1 MFAFSD
7 AQSTALVDLG
17 RALQAAQYKFVTITP
32 ASHERVLA
40 RGHTRARNLRD
51 VFGWSLAFEPEL
63 LPAEML
69 RALERAQALEQR
81 ENLLHALVRFSTLG
95 RQLFV
100 HSAFPTTG
108 EDAVFFGPDT
118 YRFCDFIRRHVAAPS
133 GSVVD
138 VGCGTGAGGLALAS
152 CSPPRR
158 LILSEINPRA
168 LALAR
173 VNAELAG
180 IPVEL
185 VQSDVLRQV
194 AGEHD
199 VIIANPPYMQ
209 DQAARTYRHG
219 GGAYGEELSVR
230 IVRECLPRL
239 AAGGTF
245 LLYTGAPIVDGE
257 DVFYQHVRPL
267 LEANARVAQVQYEQ
281 VDVDVFGEELVIP
294 AYARVERIAAV
305 GLSVRV
311 SGG

>member
-219 GGAYGEELSVR
+219 GGGYGGRLNGGV
-230 IVRECLPRL
+230 VVGGCPR
-239 AAGGTF
+239 A
-245 LLYTGAPIVDGE
+245 
-257 DVFYQHVRPL
+257 
-267 LEANARVAQVQYEQ
+267 
-281 VDVDVFGEELVIP
+281 
-294 AYARVERIAAV
+294 
-305 GLSVRV
+305 
-311 SGG
+311 